1 MKTNRAFAFKPEP
14 RLQIEPRLKL
24 EERLQKKQP
33 TTEEIPNSR
42 FSQKKQPTTEEIPTP
57 RFSQKKQPT
66 TEEIPTPRF
75 LPPAVSTDPVGE
87 ARGSTDVGELEK
99 ILKPLLS
106 KVREELKHT
115 FMQVAYNDS
124 TLTRLDLSNIQLR
137 EPEIRCLAKALEK
150 NTTLTELDLS
160 RCSINIAGMKTIVK
174 RMITRATTQKPPIM
188 VNLGG
193 NTLDQLLYS
202 FKKITEKNQD
212 NLLRR
217 ADDSNKWLCE
227 MIIQGLD
234 QNIIID
240 DKPLQEAYR
249 YVKRGNSIFLT
260 S

>member
-1 MKTNRAFAFKPEP
+1 MEINRAFAFKPEP

-42 FSQKKQPTTEEIPTP
+42 FSQKKQPTTEEIPNS

-124 TLTRLDLSNIQLR
+124 TLTRLDLSDRQLIQ
-137 EPEIRCLAKALEK
+137 PEITCLAKALET
-150 NTTLTELDLS
+150 NTTVTELDLR
-160 RCSINIAGMKTIVK
+160 RCSINISGMKTIGK

-202 FKKITEKNQD
+202 FKEITKKNQD